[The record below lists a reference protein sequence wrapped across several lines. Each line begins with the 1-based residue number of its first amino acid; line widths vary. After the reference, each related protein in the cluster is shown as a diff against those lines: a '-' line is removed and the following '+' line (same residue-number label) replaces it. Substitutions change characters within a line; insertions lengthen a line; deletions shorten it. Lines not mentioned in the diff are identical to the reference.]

1 MKPNII
7 LSFRPI
13 GSRLEYEKNN
23 STKVSK
29 KIFLLLFFICIFGC
43 DNNDDKPN
51 TPKTELEKL
60 PPATQTGANTAG
72 CLLNG
77 VAFLPKGY
85 FPGGALFFFYQ
96 DGKNFGLAIGERTIE
111 GSSDII
117 RNIGI
122 ASLNQNLH
130 DNVGVVFPLAVR
142 EDNSKY
148 GTYSINSEAPPSP
161 NFYSTN
167 TIVTG
172 ELLIT
177 YHNFNNAILSG
188 TFWFDAINSNGE
200 KVEVREGRF
209 DLRY

>member
-1 MKPNII
+1 MKKTI
-7 LSFRPI
+7 
-13 GSRLEYEKNN
+13 
-23 STKVSK
+23 
-29 KIFLLLFFICIFGC
+29 LLLFLICLSGC
-43 DNNDDKPN
+43 DNNDDKPK
-51 TPKTELEKL
+51 PKTELEKL

-72 CLLNG
+72 CLVNG

-96 DGKNFGLAIGERTIE
+96 DGENFSLAIGERTME

-117 RNIGI
+117 KNIGI

-130 DNVGVVFPLAVR
+130 DNVGVIFPLTQR
-142 EDNSKY
+142 EENSKY

-167 TIVTG
+167 ATVTG
-172 ELLIT
+172 ELVIT
-177 YHNFNNAILSG
+177 YHNYNQAILSG
-188 TFWFDAINSNGE
+188 TFWFDAINANGE

-209 DLRY
+209 DMHY